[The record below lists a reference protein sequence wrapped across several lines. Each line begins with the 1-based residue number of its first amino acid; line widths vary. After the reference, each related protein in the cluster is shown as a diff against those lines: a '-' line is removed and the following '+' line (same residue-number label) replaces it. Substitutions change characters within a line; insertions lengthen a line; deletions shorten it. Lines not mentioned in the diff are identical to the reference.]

1 MLVRNGF
8 VMIIIVFKFRVI
20 GLLIFIF
27 LLESSVIGTRGLYY
41 VYFVCFYIVVFI
53 YFFF

>member
-20 GLLIFIF
+20 GLLIFTF
-27 LLESSVIGTRGLYY
+27 SLESSVIGTRGLYY
-41 VYFVCFYIVVFI
+41 VHFVCFYIVVFI
-53 YFFF
+53 HFFS